1 MKKADLNTATE
12 AAKTEFRDILQTIY
26 DAHNQG
32 QKKQLLK
39 REKVKEIFDRFGVT
53 YEEG

>member
-32 QKKQLLK
+32 QKKQILK
-39 REKVKEIFDRFGVT
+39 DEKVKALFDLYGVT
-53 YEEG
+53 YEE